1 MEDIS
6 KEAIMAYIISGFL
19 FGLLIPYIAR
29 RIGKQIPAPMGLIWL
44 KIFMPTHYMPWTKLK
59 TNEAYMELFK
69 RYVMRSIGWGI
80 FCAAATFLFA
90 LNFDAVF
97 TWWYIVFLWILL
109 LLVEVDKRFM
119 LLPDVLTLPLLILGF
134 LYAAQNG
141 FWLLI
146 PEPNFVPAPIN
157 SALGACAGLL
167 MPLIA
172 SLFVVWKHPEA
183 FGDGD
188 IKLLAAIGAWI
199 GFAGVPLVLL
209 GACAFFG
216 AGWLINR
223 RRTGPF
229 GPAIVYATLIYVV
242 FEFAVLK

>member
-1 MEDIS
+1 
-6 KEAIMAYIISGFL
+6 MAYIISGFL
-19 FGLLIPYIAR
+19 FGLLIPYLAR
-29 RIGKQIPAPMGLIWL
+29 RIGKQIPAPMGRIWL

-157 SALGACAGLL
+157 SALGASVGLL

-229 GPAIVYATLIYVV
+229 GPAIVYATLIYAV